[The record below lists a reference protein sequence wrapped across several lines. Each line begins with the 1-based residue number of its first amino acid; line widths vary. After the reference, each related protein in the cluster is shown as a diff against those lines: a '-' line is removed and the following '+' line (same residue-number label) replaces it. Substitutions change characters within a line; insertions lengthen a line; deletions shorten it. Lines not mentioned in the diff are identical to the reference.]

1 MVALSQK
8 DKTNRVIFI
17 IKVLIIVNIL
27 LALIIMYFY
36 THEKEPLYRA
46 VYRVHGKNYLIAMTP
61 LSRPII
67 NRQELLLWAGRAA
80 VAAYTYDVAHYQEQ
94 LKSVVDNYFSVAGG
108 QAFMQALQD
117 SGAIA
122 NLVNNKL
129 VVTSFVNGTPLILKQ
144 GSLFGTETWRIQ
156 IPILV
161 NYQSASEVQTN
172 AYVVSM
178 LIRREPTNTYPQGI
192 AISQFKVSRA
202 I

>member
-1 MVALSQK
+1 
-8 DKTNRVIFI
+8 
-17 IKVLIIVNIL
+17 
-27 LALIIMYFY
+27 
-36 THEKEPLYRA
+36 
-46 VYRVHGKNYLIAMTP
+46 MTP

-129 VVTSFVNGTPLILKQ
+129 VVTSVVNGTPLILKQ

-192 AISQFKVSRA
+192 AISQLFPEYPLGH
-202 I
+202 

>member
-1 MVALSQK
+1 M
-8 DKTNRVIFI
+8 
-17 IKVLIIVNIL
+17 
-27 LALIIMYFY
+27 
-36 THEKEPLYRA
+36 E
-46 VYRVHGKNYLIAMTP
+46 KNYLIAMTP

-129 VVTSFVNGTPLILKQ
+129 VVTSVVNGTPFQISDGAAAGCAVTINFPAITAFK
-144 GSLFGTETWRIQ
+144 SLEF
-156 IPILV
+156 
-161 NYQSASEVQTN
+161 ASCCKNCVPPC
-172 AYVVSM
+172 AV
-178 LIRREPTNTYPQGI
+178 
-192 AISQFKVSRA
+192 
-202 I
+202 